1 VSFRQAGTIAVVSF
15 FLCSAIVVP
24 GRKGVLVT
32 FPSGPGPY
40 QYPGPGPA
48 PGYPHQPWMRQQ
60 RKQVLVP
67 VALLVIMA
75 ILGVLI
81 VGVLVLNMGIVPG
94 VLATLFAFLPV
105 LPVVG
110 VYLWIDRWEPEP
122 GRLLLAA
129 FLWGATISVITALI
143 GSLLLDHAWEATL
156 GTENA
161 DALGL
166 AVTAPVVEEFCK
178 GLFVLLIFW
187 RRRKEF
193 DGILD
198 GIVYAGFVGIGFAFV
213 ENIGY
218 LGSAFSESG
227 LGGGLFLFFM
237 RCVLGPFA
245 HPIFTSMTGIGI
257 GIAAR
262 TANPAVRFI
271 APLLGYIG
279 AIILHGLWNG
289 STLILQGAGFI
300 YVYALIMVPVFI
312 AMVVI
317 VIWQRRREQRIVATQ
332 LAGMVAAGW
341 IAPDE
346 VQPLTSLAGRR
357 SWRAAVERQA
367 GKEAAKAI
375 RDYQT
380 AVTELAFLRDRM
392 ARGVAGRE
400 SERWQHELVQA
411 LTDARARAHGHPQ
424 ALAQVWSSPWPPNPY
439 APPAGPQGAQ
449 NPYGPPQNPQG
460 PYPR

>member
-1 VSFRQAGTIAVVSF
+1 
-15 FLCSAIVVP
+15 
-24 GRKGVLVT
+24 VT
-32 FPSGPGPY
+32 FPSGPGP
-40 QYPGPGPA
+40 Q
-48 PGYPHQPWMRQQ
+48 PGYPYQHQPWTQQQ
-60 RKQVLVP
+60 RKQVFVP

-75 ILGVLI
+75 VLGVII
-81 VGVLVLNMGIVPG
+81 VGVLVLGIGVVPG
-94 VLATLFAFLPV
+94 AIATFFAFVPV
-105 LPVVG
+105 LPVVAI
-110 VYLWIDRWEPEP
+110 YLWIDRWEPEP

-156 GTENA
+156 GPENA

-178 GLFVLLIFW
+178 GLFILLVFW
-187 RRRKEF
+187 RRRREF

-198 GIVYAGFVGIGFAFV
+198 GIVYAGFAGLGFAFV

-218 LGSAFSESG
+218 LGSAFGEGG
-227 LGGGLFLFFM
+227 LAGGLFLFFM

-262 TANPAVRFI
+262 SANPGVRFI
-271 APLLGYIG
+271 APLLGYFG
-279 AIILHGLWNG
+279 AVLLHGLWNG
-289 STLILQGAGFI
+289 STLILEGAGFI
-300 YVYALIMVPVFI
+300 YVYALIMVPVFVT
-312 AMVVI
+312 MVVV

-357 SWRAAVERQA
+357 SWRAAVERRS
-367 GKEAAKAI
+367 GKEAARAI
-375 RDYQT
+375 RDYHT

-392 ARGVAGRE
+392 ARGVAGPD
-400 SERWQHELVQA
+400 SERWQYELVEA
-411 LTDARARAHGHPQ
+411 LRDTRGRAHGHPQ
-424 ALAQVWSSPWPPNPY
+424 ALAQVWSSPYPPNPY
-439 APPAGPQGAQ
+439 AS
-449 NPYGPPQNPQG
+449 Y
-460 PYPR
+460 